1 MNVKTQG
8 NIIIPAEELVEQGI
22 EAFYTCD
29 AAQNTKNFR
38 TNIALIDDNNTS
50 NEEPIPEVIY
60 QVIAQ
65 STIEDLD
72 KDKWNHFWRLFN
84 LLNLGNNEVMKKGV
98 EHTEELTQEV
108 NINEILENYPGVEDI
123 ARYLLEH
130 QIDIN
135 PDGGF
140 ELLIE
145 DEVLGSAMLGSE
157 EYKFVVEPFD
167 NDSKRAFDSNGYT
180 VVDTNDLETI
190 KNMIQ

>member
-1 MNVKTQG
+1 
-8 NIIIPAEELVEQGI
+8 
-22 EAFYTCD
+22 
-29 AAQNTKNFR
+29 
-38 TNIALIDDNNTS
+38 
-50 NEEPIPEVIY
+50 
-60 QVIAQ
+60 
-65 STIEDLD
+65 
-72 KDKWNHFWRLFN
+72 
-84 LLNLGNNEVMKKGV
+84 MKKSV

-108 NINEILENYPGVEDI
+108 NIDEILENYPGVEDI

-140 ELLIE
+140 ELLTE

-180 VVDTNDLETI
+180 VVDANDLETI